1 MTENE
6 AKIFIQNAMEQSR
19 NVLAELMLIMPKV
32 FAAKRK
38 SLGEYYSNLE
48 NCKKEIQS
56 CEVAIKALEE
66 VQRWHTSVINPNIK
80 NEFANTSTQICHNC
94 DHKDEY
100 IEELEAEVGQYRT
113 LEKRLAEMFG
123 AALSLEGVIDELER
137 QLKEPGNPH
146 PINAKILTY
155 EDAAAWDAYRAI
167 GTPEE
172 LQKAEKEENILKFYY
187 CDSED
192 SYLIGRR
199 VGNFYYAHYLDGS
212 WVFDMSRYLPWGIY
226 INGREYPS
234 EPREINFSEWL
245 KGFVKKECGG
255 TPEECRAAMEKQEPF
270 KPETVGLTIG
280 IGKCKCGVE
289 FLDSKTDYCGN
300 CGQKLDWSDE
310 E

>member
-6 AKIFIQNAMEQSR
+6 AKIFIQNAMEQSK

-100 IEELEAEVGQYRT
+100 IEELEAEV
-113 LEKRLAEMFG
+113 EE
-123 AALSLEGVIDELER
+123 
-137 QLKEPGNPH
+137 
-146 PINAKILTY
+146 
-155 EDAAAWDAYRAI
+155 YRAI

-172 LQKAEKEENILKFYY
+172 LQE
-187 CDSED
+187 
-192 SYLIGRR
+192 
-199 VGNFYYAHYLDGS
+199 
-212 WVFDMSRYLPWGIY
+212 
-226 INGREYPS
+226 
-234 EPREINFSEWL
+234 
-245 KGFVKKECGG
+245 VKKDFAEALSDWRQYLKVG
-255 TPEECRAAMEKQEPF
+255 TLEECRAAVEKQTAKRPRIMGNAMICPSCPRCF
-270 KPETVGLTIG
+270 KS
-280 IGKCKCGVE
+280 
-289 FLDSKTDYCGN
+289 DNSAYCPS
-300 CGQKLDWSDE
+300 CGQKLKWEDE

>member
-6 AKIFIQNAMEQSR
+6 AKIFIQNAMEQSK

-100 IEELEAEVGQYRT
+100 IEELEAEVEEYRT
-113 LEKRLAEMFG
+113 
-123 AALSLEGVIDELER
+123 
-137 QLKEPGNPH
+137 
-146 PINAKILTY
+146 
-155 EDAAAWDAYRAI
+155 I

-172 LQKAEKEENILKFYY
+172 CLRNK
-187 CDSED
+187 D
-192 SYLIGRR
+192 
-199 VGNFYYAHYLDGS
+199 
-212 WVFDMSRYLPWGIY
+212 
-226 INGREYPS
+226 
-234 EPREINFSEWL
+234 
-245 KGFVKKECGG
+245 
-255 TPEECRAAMEKQEPF
+255 
-270 KPETVGLTIG
+270 
-280 IGKCKCGVE
+280 
-289 FLDSKTDYCGN
+289 FLDF
-300 CGQKLDWSDE
+300 LSDKMNPNDFETYLRLYNALE
-310 E
+310 EKGCEE